1 MKNRG
6 KPGKVRRIFAGLLI
20 VALLLA
26 GAYLLAASG
35 FFEKIDSVEEIR
47 ALIDRSGP
55 FAGAVYFVLQLLTVI
70 IAPIPSNLSM
80 MAGALALGFW
90 PAMLLGIAAI
100 WCGSMIVF
108 LVARRLGRQAVQGW
122 IDRGVMEKYL
132 PLIEEKQDMFLF
144 LTLLFPFFPDD
155 VLCVLAGLTSIP
167 TARFACLM
175 LLARPWGLVFSAL
188 LGGGVIT
195 MPPLAWAVMGVVLIV
210 AFVLAMKYARPI
222 EEALLR
228 FVSRI
233 SPKCKK

>member
-1 MKNRG
+1 MEEQRRENKMGVQPVG
-6 KPGKVRRIFAGLLI
+6 KLLI
-20 VALLLA
+20 SMSLPVMVSMLVQALYNIVDSIFVAQLSENALRAVSLA
-26 GAYLLAASG
+26 FPVQNL
-35 FFEKIDSVEEIR
+35 
-47 ALIDRSGP
+47 
-55 FAGAVYFVLQLLTVI
+55 I
-70 IAPIPSNLSM
+70 IAV
-80 MAGALALGFW
+80 GVGTGV
-90 PAMLLGIAAI
+90 GIN
-100 WCGSMIVF
+100 S